1 MSIETIGELT
11 ALIFIIAATLYGT
24 YRFHQQNKE
33 FEKLFK
39 Q

>member
-24 YRFHQQNKE
+24 YRFHQQDKK
-33 FEKLFK
+33 FEKLYK
-39 Q
+39 